1 MFSLRI
7 WILLLLLCISRF
19 GAAANDLWIIDV
31 RGPIGVA
38 TMEYVVS
45 SIELANSD
53 KTPLQP
59 TVIIMQLDTPGG
71 LDNAMRSI
79 IKSILSSKIPIVG
92 YVHPKGARAASA
104 GTYILYATHIAAMSP
119 ATNLGA
125 ATPVQIGLPQIPSDP
140 DQETSQSDASSAM
153 ERKIVNDATAYI
165 EGLADLRGRNREW
178 AAEAVVS
185 GASMSANDALKKNII
200 NIIADDI
207 DDLLRQLNGYSFVI
221 NGQQSTLN
229 TNEINIVTI
238 PASWRQEFLSVVG
251 NPSFAYILM
260 LLGIYGFIFEFS
272 NPGVGVF
279 GIVGAVCIIT
289 ALYGFQ
295 VLPINYAGLALIL
308 LGLGLMIVEVLS
320 PSLGVFGIIGAVS
333 LIIGSVIL
341 IDTPEPAFQIA
352 WPIILSVAILSTAFF
367 FLTFSML
374 FKSRKQKKVS
384 GIETLLGETAEIESI
399 DRETTFARINGEL
412 WQVQANVPL
421 SLGDK
426 VIVSSIRGLTL
437 NVLKQSEY

>member
-19 GAAANDLWIIDV
+19 CTAANDLWILDV

-71 LDNAMRSI
+71 LDNAMHSI

-153 ERKIVNDATAYI
+153 ERVASYY
-165 EGLADLRGRNREW
+165 LAI
-178 AAEAVVS
+178 AEAMWPVIEIPAGIEVDFLVQK
-185 GASMSANDALKKNII
+185 GMTLQLNQ
-200 NIIADDI
+200 DDI
-207 DDLLRQLNGYSFVI
+207 KD
-221 NGQQSTLN
+221 
-229 TNEINIVTI
+229 
-238 PASWRQEFLSVVG
+238 
-251 NPSFAYILM
+251 
-260 LLGIYGFIFEFS
+260 
-272 NPGVGVF
+272 
-279 GIVGAVCIIT
+279 
-289 ALYGFQ
+289 
-295 VLPINYAGLALIL
+295 
-308 LGLGLMIVEVLS
+308 
-320 PSLGVFGIIGAVS
+320 
-333 LIIGSVIL
+333 
-341 IDTPEPAFQIA
+341 
-352 WPIILSVAILSTAFF
+352 
-367 FLTFSML
+367 
-374 FKSRKQKKVS
+374 QK
-384 GIETLLGETAEIESI
+384 
-399 DRETTFARINGEL
+399 
-412 WQVQANVPL
+412 
-421 SLGDK
+421 
-426 VIVSSIRGLTL
+426 
-437 NVLKQSEY
+437 

>member
-19 GAAANDLWIIDV
+19 CTAANDLWILDV
-31 RGPIGVA
+31 RGPIGAA

-53 KTPLQP
+53 KTPRQP
-59 TVIIMQLDTPGG
+59 IAIIMQLDTPGG

-79 IKSILSSKIPIVG
+79 IKSILSSEIPIVG

-125 ATPVQIGLPQIPSDP
+125 ATPVQIGLPQTPSDP
-140 DQETSQSDASSAM
+140 DEATGQSKAGNAM

-178 AAEAVVS
+178 AATAVLS
-185 GASMSANDALKKNII
+185 GASISANDALKKNIV
-200 NIIADDI
+200 NIIAEDI
-207 DDLLRQLNGYSFVI
+207 DDLLKKLNGYSVVI
-221 NGQQSTLN
+221 NGQQSTLDM
-229 TNEINIVTI
+229 NELNIVTLS
-238 PASWRQEFLSVVG
+238 ANWRQEFLSVVG

-260 LLGIYGFIFEFS
+260 LIGIYGIIFEFS
-272 NPGVGVF
+272 NPGGGVF
-279 GIVGAVCIIT
+279 GIVGV
-289 ALYGFQ
+289 
-295 VLPINYAGLALIL
+295 
-308 LGLGLMIVEVLS
+308 
-320 PSLGVFGIIGAVS
+320 VS

-352 WPIILSVAILSTAFF
+352 WPIIFSVAILSAAFS

-374 FKSRKQKKVS
+374 FKSRKQQKVS

-399 DRETTFARINGEL
+399 HQETTLARIHGEL